1 MKKGEKMKKTVE
13 NLFAAFLG
21 ESQARNRYTLF
32 SKIAKKEGYIL
43 ISEIFEE
50 TANQEREHG
59 GWNYKMLQ
67 DLKKEENFE
76 ELEIKAGGPT
86 TYGTTEENLK
96 SAIAGEDYEWQE
108 MYPGFADTAESEGYP
123 EIAKRFRAIASA
135 EKHHSERY
143 GKLLKLVGDDI
154 FFKRGDKVTW
164 ICLECGYQVE
174 LNELPDDF
182 VCPSC
187 SHPRDYFRKKCEEF

>member
-1 MKKGEKMKKTVE
+1 MKKTVE

-32 SKIAKKEGYIL
+32 SSIAKKEGYVL
-43 ISEIFEE
+43 ISQIFEE

-67 DLKKEENFE
+67 DLKKKEPFE
-76 ELEIKAGGPT
+76 ELKIKAVGPT

-96 SAIAGEDYEWQE
+96 SAIEGEDYEWKE
-108 MYPGFADTAESEGYP
+108 MYPDFADIAEKEGFP
-123 EIAKRFRAIASA
+123 EIAKRFRAIAFA

-143 GKLLKLVGDDI
+143 GKLLKLVGDDL
-154 FFKRGDKVTW
+154 FFKRGDKVVW

-182 VCPSC
+182 MCPSC
-187 SHPRDYFRKKCEEF
+187 SHPRAYFRKRCEEF

>member
-1 MKKGEKMKKTVE
+1 MKKTVE

-32 SKIAKKEGYIL
+32 SSIAKKEGYVL
-43 ISEIFEE
+43 ISRIFEE

-67 DLKKEENFE
+67 DLKKEKDFE
-76 ELEIKAGGPT
+76 ELEIKAVGPT

-108 MYPGFADTAESEGYP
+108 MYPEFADTAEKEGYP
-123 EIAKRFRAIASA
+123 EIAKRLRAIALA

-154 FFKRGDKVTW
+154 FFKRGDKVVW

-174 LNELPDDF
+174 LDELPDDF
-182 VCPSC
+182 ECPSC
-187 SHPRDYFRKKCEEF
+187 SHSRDYFTKRCEDF

>member
-1 MKKGEKMKKTVE
+1 MQKTVK
-13 NLFAAFLG
+13 NLFTAFLG
-21 ESQARNRYTLF
+21 ESQARNRYTMF
-32 SKIAKKEGYIL
+32 SSIAKKEGYVL
-43 ISEIFEE
+43 ISQIFEE
-50 TANQEREHG
+50 TANQEKEHG

-67 DLKKEENFE
+67 DLKKEEDFE
-76 ELEIKAGGPT
+76 QMEVKAAGPT
-86 TYGTTEENLK
+86 TYGTTEENLI

-108 MYPGFADTAESEGYP
+108 MYPGFADVAEKEGYP
-123 EIAKRFRAIASA
+123 EIAKRLRAIALA

-154 FFKRGDKVTW
+154 FFKRGEKVVW

-174 LNELPDDF
+174 MDELPDNF

-187 SHPRDYFRKKCEEF
+187 SHPRAYFRKKCEVF